1 MIIRS
6 NIIRMIGLS
15 MVALSGGIA
24 QAVIPS
30 TELYPFPG
38 YDLGAVRA
46 KTKAEWIANSKEL
59 NEAWHL
65 YGELQGS
72 WSPGMPKPQE
82 QTVAQ
87 LNQLKAKLEALPK
100 PPWFSDA
107 LDPAQAVQTK
117 LADEVGDQTF
127 VKQRSSP
134 EYQALKALTII
145 YLTEHELDREGS
157 AQKANQYLVALT
169 ITHPWDWELHGL
181 HSRFFIDA
189 RNNGPAWEEA
199 KLSVFLNP
207 QPSLGQ
213 LKSFA
218 FVGSIAANEKW
229 PEIQRAMRQAV
240 TDDRIAELAIVE
252 SEGIF
257 SRDAKVNVVVP
268 KGR

>member
-1 MIIRS
+1 
-6 NIIRMIGLS
+6 
-15 MVALSGGIA
+15 
-24 QAVIPS
+24 
-30 TELYPFPG
+30 
-38 YDLGAVRA
+38 
-46 KTKAEWIANSKEL
+46 
-59 NEAWHL
+59 
-65 YGELQGS
+65 
-72 WSPGMPKPQE
+72 MPKPPE
-82 QTVAQ
+82 QTIAQ
-87 LNQLKAKLEALPK
+87 LNQLKAKLETLPK

-107 LDPAQAVQTK
+107 LDPVQPVQTS
-117 LADEVGDQTF
+117 LADKVGDRTF
-127 VKQRSSP
+127 EKQKSSP
-134 EYQALKALTII
+134 EYQALKALAIV

-181 HSRFFIDA
+181 YSRFLIDA

-207 QPSLGQ
+207 QPSLDQ

-218 FVGSIAANEKW
+218 FVGSIAAKEKW
-229 PEIQRAMRQAV
+229 PEIQRAMRQAA